1 MRQLDENAQL
11 LLVAGFAVGVGIVV
25 LTIMLNNVIYAS
37 NIASESSIDTSR
49 YEIANAVQITSESY
63 QDAYIY
69 AMETGTFN
77 NTAFEEYLHSY
88 AFMASGNFAISGIT
102 FNFENNTL
110 HDPYFTQ
117 NGLDNGRDNWTV
129 ATNINST
136 DLFLLELPDVS
147 KLGNSSEKLM
157 ITATNSSGLL
167 WAIELY
173 NSGGKINITVRDRT
187 TILGTYTASSQ
198 VNITGDTKDFG
209 SDSAAFHFSAL
220 TTGHDY
226 SINVINGSKALGYC
240 TFSGS
245 MSSGEQF
252 GFARH
257 KVVDPRVTMS
267 SSQIYIK
274 RDLPVSLP
282 GGRT

>member
-1 MRQLDENAQL
+1 MRQLDDNAQL

-49 YEIANAVQITSESY
+49 YDIANAAQITSESY

-88 AFMASGNFAISGIT
+88 AFMASRNFAISGFT

-110 HDPYFTQ
+110 HEPYFTQ
-117 NGLDNGRDNWTV
+117 NGLDNGKDNWTV
-129 ATNINST
+129 ASNVNST
-136 DLFLLELPDVS
+136 DLFLMEIPDVS
-147 KLGNSSEKLM
+147 KLGNSSESLM

-173 NSGGKINITVRDRT
+173 SSGGQINITIRDRT
-187 TILGTYTASSQ
+187 TILGTYTASGQ
-198 VNITGDTKDFG
+198 VNITGDMTDFTTP
-209 SDSAAFHFSAL
+209 AAFHFS
-220 TTGHDY
+220 TFTEGNDY
-226 SINVINGSKALGYC
+226 SINVINGSKAAGYC

-245 MSSGEQF
+245 MTSGEEF
-252 GFARH
+252 SFARYL
-257 KVVDPRVTMS
+257 VVNPRITMS
-267 SSQIYIK
+267 SSEIYIK

-282 GGRT
+282 GEKA